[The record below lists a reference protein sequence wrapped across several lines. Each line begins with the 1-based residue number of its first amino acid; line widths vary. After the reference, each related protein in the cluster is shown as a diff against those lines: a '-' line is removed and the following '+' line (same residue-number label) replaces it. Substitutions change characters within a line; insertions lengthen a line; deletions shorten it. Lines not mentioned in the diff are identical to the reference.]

1 VIESALCLLFFI
13 IALPVSRGIAAHYFV
28 FFAVNIAFIG
38 IEYADSSLLTMTFTS
53 LVVADCLIVLY
64 SKHYVLMVSALI
76 SFALALE
83 SVANGDWLLNQSIY
97 LSIATNAVIAG
108 SLIEEYRAWMRGR
121 SERC

>member
-1 VIESALCLLFFI
+1 MIESALCLLFFI
-13 IALPVSRGIAAHYFV
+13 IALPVSKGIAAHYLV
-28 FFAVNIAFIG
+28 FLAVNVAFIG
-38 IEYADSSLLTMTFTS
+38 VESADASLLALTFTT

-64 SKHYVLMVSALI
+64 SKRYVLMVSAFI

-83 SVANGDWLLNQSIY
+83 SVANGDWLLSQSVY

-108 SLIEEYRAWMRGR
+108 SLIGEYRAWMRGR